1 VSRSSPTDQKDA
13 GTILARRLCPMFP
26 QTTHFFLSQIGLG
39 ATIAAVVVEGDC
51 VAVAP
56 IRSR

>member
-1 VSRSSPTDQKDA
+1 
-13 GTILARRLCPMFP
+13 MFP
-26 QTTHFFLSQIGLG
+26 RTTHFFLSQIGLG
-39 ATIAAVVVEGDC
+39 ATIAAVVVGGDC